1 MNIPIVSDINKKSE
15 ILEAYNQAK
24 ELLLERKDTTSAPF
38 RTQIISEVEKIENI
52 LKEKKIEAEL
62 LEKDIVDL
70 KAKLDLGKN
79 LKLTKDNLEEL
90 KNYIEQEQL
99 GWDRKKSQLKIEL
112 EEEKK
117 WQEQRLKVE
126 LEQNRWKFENEIK
139 QKQVALEEK
148 ENGLKSIQSENLELK
163 KQIEKFSNTL
173 EIEIKKTIQETTENL
188 KKDFEIQMQLISQGN
203 KSQENLLQ
211 QTIANLENRIKE
223 QKLENDNLRKELI
236 TARNQIEQLAV
247 AALKF
252 RSDATERTET
262 KERT

>member
-90 KNYIEQEQL
+90 KNYIEQELL
-99 GWDRKKSQLKIEL
+99 GWVRKKSQLKIEL
-112 EEEKK
+112 EEKK
-117 WQEQRLKVE
+117 MART
-126 LEQNRWKFENEIK
+126 EIK
-139 QKQVALEEK
+139 SRVRTKQV
-148 ENGLKSIQSENLELK
+148 
-163 KQIEKFSNTL
+163 
-173 EIEIKKTIQETTENL
+173 EI
-188 KKDFEIQMQLISQGN
+188 
-203 KSQENLLQ
+203 
-211 QTIANLENRIKE
+211 
-223 QKLENDNLRKELI
+223 
-236 TARNQIEQLAV
+236 
-247 AALKF
+247 
-252 RSDATERTET
+252 
-262 KERT
+262 